1 MEKLTKKLNIISL
14 AAMFFVVL
22 AILFT
27 TPTIKVN
34 AYDGG
39 YYDSGY
45 YGSGYDSSYYG
56 SGYGYD
62 SGYGSGYGYDS
73 GYGSY
78 YDSGYGSYYDS
89 GYGSYYDSGYGSSYY
104 GGYDNTC
111 YNCGSSYYDTT
122 CYDCYT
128 PPVCTT
134 CAPPVCTTCEPIPP
148 VVPNISLSCSADRS
162 NIDVDESVTWRAYA
176 SGGSGSFSY
185 SWSGTDGLSGSG
197 SQISKTYNSIGSKNA
212 HVTVTSGGKT
222 ASVDCG
228 TVYVEEQNQTLSGSC
243 SVDDSNINVDES
255 VRWRADAS
263 GGNGSYSYEWS
274 GSSPL
279 SGRTGRDV
287 NVYYSSVGTKYG
299 NVTIHSGNQS
309 ITRSCGTVYV
319 NDDYNPPYNYD
330 LNVSCNVNNAN
341 LSIGQNAIWNAYASG
356 GNGNYYYS
364 WTGTDGLY
372 GNGSSISKVFNMIG
386 TKYATVTVTSNG
398 RTKSLTC
405 PTVVVGGLGYP
416 NLGTPASL
424 TSVYLNQV
432 PYTGVGDNPKFV
444 AFIIGLFMFSALGA
458 YMIVSKRAKIERKN
472 KILDFKNQ
480 NMLRKGIK

>member
-1 MEKLTKKLNIISL
+1 MEKITKKLSVL
-14 AAMFFVVL
+14 SFGAMFFLVL

-27 TPTIKVN
+27 TPAIKAN

-39 YYDSGY
+39 YYGSGY

-56 SGYGYD
+56 SY
-62 SGYGSGYGYDS
+62 YGSGYDN
-73 GYGSY
+73 Y

-89 GYGSYYDSGYGSSYY
+89 GYGSYY
-104 GGYDNTC
+104 GGYDNYC
-111 YNCGSSYYDTT
+111 YDCGGSYYDNYCYDCGTSYYDNY

-128 PPVCTT
+128 
-134 CAPPVCTTCEPIPP
+134 PPVCTTCEPIPP

-197 SQISKTYNSIGSKNA
+197 RQISKTYNSIGSKNA

-222 ASVDCG
+222 VSADCG
-228 TVYVEEQNQTLSGSC
+228 TVYVEEQNQNLSGSC

-287 NVYYSSVGTKYG
+287 NVYYSSAGTKYG
-299 NVTIHSGNQS
+299 NVTIRSGNQS

-319 NDDYNPPYNYD
+319 NDDYNPPYND
-330 LNVSCNVNNAN
+330 NLNLSCTVNSAN
-341 LSIGQNAIWNAYASG
+341 LSLGQTAVWNAYAYG
-356 GNGNYYYS
+356 GNGNYRYS
-364 WTGTDGLY
+364 WSGTDGLY
-372 GNGSSISKVFNMIG
+372 GNSSVISKVFNTIG
-386 TKYATVTVTSNG
+386 TKYATVTVTSDG
-398 RTKSLTC
+398 KTRSVSC
-405 PTVVVGGLGYP
+405 PTVVVSGLTYP

-424 TSVYLNQV
+424 SSVYLNQV

-472 KILDFKNQ
+472 KILDFKNE
-480 NMLRKGIK
+480 NMLKKIAIK